1 MSENK
6 KNYRKNL
13 NEACKVVVK
22 IGTDCLT
29 NENSELDISKL
40 DKLVSDFMTLLTE
53 GKEGV
58 LVSSGAIGAGI
69 GKLSLKEKPE
79 EMEPLQAASTIGQGE
94 LMRRYSES
102 FENYNRQ
109 VAQLLLTQQDFTN
122 PTRFGNLKNT
132 ISELLDWDITPII
145 NENDAVAVEEIRM
158 GDNDLL
164 SAFTASGIKADL
176 LIILTDVDG
185 LYEENPKK
193 NSKANR
199 IKKVEKVDEE
209 ILNLTKKTS
218 EGDFGG
224 MQTKIEAAK
233 IATEEGIPVVITQA
247 SKENVIKKVIEGKEI
262 GTLFL
267 PQESMKS
274 IN

>member
-1 MSENK
+1 MSQSNENH
-6 KNYRKNL
+6 RKLPEPN
-13 NEACKVVVK
+13 KIVVK

-29 NENSELDISKL
+29 NEDSELDISKL
-40 DKLVSDFMTLLTE
+40 DKLVSDFTTLLNE
-53 GKEGV
+53 EKEGV

-69 GKLSLKEKPE
+69 GKLSLEEKPE

-102 FENYNRQ
+102 FEKYDRQ

-132 ISELLDWDITPII
+132 IKELLDWDITPII

-164 SAFTASGIKADL
+164 SAFTASAIKADL

-185 LYEENPKK
+185 LYEKNPKK
-193 NSKANR
+193 NSDANR

-209 ILNLTKKTS
+209 ILDLTRETS
-218 EGDFGG
+218 EGNFGG

-233 IATEEGIPVVITQA
+233 IATEEGIPVVITKA
-247 SKENVIKKVIEGKEI
+247 SKENIIEKVIEGKEM

-267 PQESMKS
+267 PQEKYKEK
-274 IN
+274 